1 MLWALRLFFEHISI
15 KAEETTTV
23 SETLAIRLR
32 PQQSTFCKRLAN
44 VNAML
49 VIGHCF
55 FRSVAL
61 PQRKRSKLTVF
72 RSLPPSFA
80 AHEKMIEQV
89 IDRRGRPSSAAN

>member
-1 MLWALRLFFEHISI
+1 MLWALRLFFEHISV

-32 PQQSTFCKRLAN
+32 PQQSTFCKRPAN

-55 FRSVAL
+55 F
-61 PQRKRSKLTVF
+61 
-72 RSLPPSFA
+72 
-80 AHEKMIEQV
+80 
-89 IDRRGRPSSAAN
+89 